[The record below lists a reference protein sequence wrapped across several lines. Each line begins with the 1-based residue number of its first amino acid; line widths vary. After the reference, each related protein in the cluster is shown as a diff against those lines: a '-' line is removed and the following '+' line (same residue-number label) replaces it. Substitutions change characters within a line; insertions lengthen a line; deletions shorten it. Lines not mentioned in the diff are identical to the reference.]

1 MNKNLRL
8 GAPRARNMD
17 FTSGKRRDAK
27 SQTTLSLRC
36 TGVKENEAESA
47 QRGATMRTRCLIL
60 VAILMLVGT
69 RPNAQREMTARF
81 TPPTTTL
88 TLSRGITT
96 GAFFDVI
103 GRRSAVFGYEGRPL
117 EAWIYPLKV
126 LDRFQLSFRMEGYP
140 LAVPLSDLPG
150 TIEVRPEATVF
161 TSTHAAFTIRQ
172 ILFAPINEA
181 AIVLL
186 LDIDTTLPITIV
198 GSFRPALRPMWPAGA
213 PTANIGWDAAA
224 HLYELSEESGKFAA
238 IVGIPSG
245 TDRSV
250 MPYQE
255 EPRDVPFEFTVE
267 VSPAQARASLIPI
280 VITGSMEGRATARAA
295 YTRVLGSIEPLYAST
310 VDHYRQLTEGGTR
323 IATPDERL
331 NTAYDWA
338 RVGMEKGFATN
349 PALGTGLVA
358 GFRTSGNS
366 ERPGFAWFFGRD
378 ALWTSLALTASG
390 RAADARTALAFLA
403 AHQRADGKIPHE
415 ISQSAALI
423 PWFTDFPYAWASADA
438 TPLFVIAHADAW
450 RAGADRAFLE
460 QQWPS
465 ILKAYEFSAKT
476 DTDGNGLIENTHVG
490 HGWVEGGALYPPHEE
505 MYMQG
510 VWIEASRSLA
520 EMAAAIGDVQTATRA
535 QANAERTREAMEST
549 YWLTNASHYAFAT
562 VQPRKEPGVAEPG
575 PERERRQRRLN
586 ALAQARLID
595 EDTVLPA
602 VPMWWRTVDT
612 TRAEAQIDRLGSGA
626 LATDWGHRILSNRS
640 ELYDPLSY
648 HYGSVWPLFTGWA
661 SMAAYRYGRPH
672 VGYQGL
678 LATALLTKQG
688 ALGYVT
694 ELLSGDFNAAFGRSS
709 HHQVWS
715 EAMVVT
721 PLVRGL
727 LGIEPLDGGTRL
739 RVAPQLP
746 ANWDRVTVRQA
757 ISQGTAIDIDMTR
770 AAGLLTIR
778 VARNGSGP
786 MPALA
791 IAPALPLDAIVE
803 SVRIDGRQARPNT
816 QRLGDIQFT
825 EVTVPQPAAQTVV
838 EFRYRGGSDVY
849 APIAAPEPGARNQ
862 GIRIL
867 RSRADATALRLLLE
881 GLNGRS
887 YDLFLRSSRQPG
899 TVDGATLVRG
909 TGPDPIIRVSFA
921 GTAGE
926 YTRREVVVRLP

>member
-1 MNKNLRL
+1 
-8 GAPRARNMD
+8 
-17 FTSGKRRDAK
+17 
-27 SQTTLSLRC
+27 
-36 TGVKENEAESA
+36 
-47 QRGATMRTRCLIL
+47 MRTSCLIL
-60 VAILMLVGT
+60 VAILVLVGT
-69 RPNAQREMTARF
+69 RPNAQREMIARF
-81 TPPTTTL
+81 TRPTTTL
-88 TLSRGITT
+88 TLSRGLTT

-103 GRRSAVFGYEGRPL
+103 GRRSAIFGYEGGPF

-140 LAVPLSDLPG
+140 LAVPLSDVPG
-150 TIEVRPEATVF
+150 TIDVRPEATVF
-161 TSTHAAFTIRQ
+161 TATHAAFTVRQ
-172 ILFAPINEA
+172 ILFAPIDEPA
-181 AIVLL
+181 VVIL

-213 PTANIGWDAAA
+213 PTPNVGWDAATRT
-224 HLYELSEESGKFAA
+224 YELSEESGKLAA
-238 IVGIPSG
+238 VVGIPSG
-245 TDRSV
+245 TDQSV

-255 EPRDVPFEFTVE
+255 EPRDVPFEFAVE
-267 VSPAQARASLIPI
+267 VTPERAREAFVPI
-280 VITGSMEGRATARAA
+280 VITGSIDGRAPARDA
-295 YTRVLGSIEPLYAST
+295 YTRVLKSIEPLYSRT
-310 VDHYRQLTEGGTR
+310 VDHYRRVIEGGTR
-323 IATPDERL
+323 VATPDARL
-331 NTAYDWA
+331 NSAYDWA

-349 PALGTGLVA
+349 PGLGTGLVA

-390 RAADARTALAFLA
+390 RADDARAALAFLGK
-403 AHQRADGKIPHE
+403 HQRADGKIPHE
-415 ISQSAALI
+415 ISQSATLV

-438 TPLFVIAHADAW
+438 TPLYVIAHADAW

-460 QQWPS
+460 QHWPS
-465 ILKAYEFSAKT
+465 IRKAYDFSAKT
-476 DTDGNGLIENTHVG
+476 DTDGNGLIENTGVG

-520 EMAAAIGDVQTATRA
+520 EMAAAMRDAETAARA
-535 QANAERTREAMEST
+535 RANAERTREAMEST
-549 YWLTNASHYAFAT
+549 YWLPNASRYAFAT
-562 VQPRKEPGVAEPG
+562 AQPRKEPGVAEPG
-575 PERERRQRRLN
+575 PARERRQQRLN
-586 ALAQARLID
+586 ALAKARIID

-602 VPMWWRTVDT
+602 VPMWWRTVDPR
-612 TRAEAQIDRLGSGA
+612 RAEAQVDRLGSGA

-678 LATALLTKQG
+678 MASALLTEQG

-727 LGIEPLDGGTRL
+727 LGIEPLDGGARL
-739 RVAPQLP
+739 RIAPQLP
-746 ANWDRVTVRQA
+746 ADWDRATVRHA
-757 ISQGTAIDIDMTR
+757 ISQGTAIDIDITR
-770 AAGLLTIR
+770 AAGMLTLR
-778 VARNGSGP
+778 VAQNGSGA
-786 MPALA
+786 MPALL
-791 IAPALPLDAIVE
+791 IAPALPLDAQID
-803 SVRIDGRQARPNT
+803 SVRVDGRQGRANT
-816 QRLGDIQFT
+816 ERLGNVQFA
-825 EVTVPQPAAQTVV
+825 EVSVAQPGAQTVV
-838 EFRYRGGSDVY
+838 EYRYRGGSDVY
-849 APIAAPEPGARNQ
+849 VHTPAPQPGARSQ

-867 RSRADATALRLLLE
+867 RSAAEAAGLRLVVE

-887 YDLFLRSSRQPG
+887 YDLSLRTPRQPG
-899 TVDGATLVRG
+899 AVDGATLIRG
-909 TGPDPIIRVSFA
+909 EGRDPIVRVSFE

-926 YTRREVVVRLP
+926 YSRREVLVRLK